1 MIRGSNTGDF
11 DPGGHLQHGQP
22 CSKNRTGHH
31 QHIIL
36 ITITNH
42 HYRHHH
48 DDKGGASTY
57 LESAQQHLE
66 LREMKEELT
75 TRLTLVIEQVSY
87 YDHNNAITDGCVA
100 PLTMLLTIVIM
111 YHKILSF

>member
-1 MIRGSNTGDF
+1 MMEKSNTGDF
-11 DPGGHLQHGQP
+11 DPRGHLQHGQP

-31 QHIIL
+31 QHKNCHHNHGHYHHQHGNQHSHP
-36 ITITNH
+36 NH
-42 HYRHHH
+42 HHHHH

-75 TRLTLVIEQVSY
+75 TRLTLVIEQVPS
-87 YDHNNAITDGCVA
+87 
-100 PLTMLLTIVIM
+100 
-111 YHKILSF
+111 